1 MPLKLKRLETISFF
15 GFEYKR
21 REFTCQEG
29 FAGTALLVL
38 LGIRLLTL
46 YAKSIHDNIAEHIA
60 RQMKCQE

>member
-1 MPLKLKRLETISFF
+1 LL
-15 GFEYKR
+15 
-21 REFTCQEG
+21 G